1 MNIDKY
7 NPYKKGFDMLV
18 ADIQAH
24 EAQTPESNGCKSCNR
39 LREEVTKL
47 RQFHHDQQELH
58 ERNDAVHKTNSILR
72 EQLAA
77 SQADNARLRECL
89 EVR

>member
-24 EAQTPESNGCKSCNR
+24 EAQITESNGCKSCDR
-39 LREEVTKL
+39 LREEIDKL
-47 RQFHHDQQELH
+47 RQFHYDQQTIVEENEFLRKLAQDRL
-58 ERNDAVHKTNSILR
+58 EQFNEAIGRNGVA
-72 EQLAA
+72 
-77 SQADNARLRECL
+77 
-89 EVR
+89 

>member
-24 EAQTPESNGCKSCNR
+24 EIGRAH
-39 LREEVTKL
+39 V
-47 RQFHHDQQELH
+47 
-58 ERNDAVHKTNSILR
+58 
-72 EQLAA
+72 
-77 SQADNARLRECL
+77 
-89 EVR
+89 